1 MNPSQMQIQRTLL
14 WRNTLIA
21 LLLLGI
27 VSLIWLP
34 FNFKLGVVLEPWGL
48 VNDFDIGEPLFWGIN
63 ASRPLT
69 WLGWQLAYFLTPD
82 SFIGA
87 NFVMLVLWWAKAVLV
102 YLIVR
107 RLLPST
113 VLAFGVAVLY
123 TVYPADYA
131 LLWMSG
137 INQHQGVFF
146 FLLATYSL
154 LRLWDSHQ
162 LYSQLVW
169 GGVMALSIF
178 ISLGTYEVG
187 YPLIYTAPILLLWL
201 IDGRFPRRFWKIV
214 GVWYLVAI
222 VITIPQFGVI
232 TGSIEQ
238 STGYYVGLLDTGEKE
253 GSFILAA
260 MQSTLNM
267 FIRHFITAWQEA
279 FQHWQ
284 NFLQSGHS
292 NLFIASIGAGVLA
305 TLATLWF
312 WRSDEGLERY
322 NWRRQ
327 FLILAAGLVIMV
339 LGFAA
344 FLPSSLR
351 DTHTRTYYYNS
362 LGSALVILFVL
373 LTLARVLPFR
383 RVFVALTLGMLVTLG
398 MARDLEEHRYRVELS
413 RQQHRLLSATVEEI
427 GALSPQAT
435 VVLLAEPAD
444 DLHLQTGYIDGFNVY
459 GMGLD
464 YLYRLATTN
473 NTWDDSRRGCIHL
486 LGDERLQCNFTPD
499 GLRFYH
505 NDTELIPYD
514 RLVVLRFLGAGRVR
528 LLDALPDGLLP
539 ESAPIDTYNPY
550 ALIDPDAPPPSR
562 VYTLFTQ
569 YPMPAAYLDWEATA
583 VPVERPLISVSGGLR
598 INPVVDAP
606 FWGVEEYNG
615 DSYVW
620 LGPQS
625 ENNSSL
631 RFEVWS
637 ANAQTSTMQIAI
649 TPGPSREDT
658 VRTLLLTV
666 VGEEGDYQ
674 ESITVDEPQHLNVEL
689 RLFAGYNTITL
700 AIAEEATIAAP
711 NGDPRP
717 LLARI
722 DNIAIT
728 LSNIP

>member
-1 MNPSQMQIQRTLL
+1 MNPSHAKIQRPL
-14 WRNTLIA
+14 WRNTLIV

-48 VNDFDIGEPLFWGIN
+48 VNDFDVGEPLFGGIN
-63 ASRPLT
+63 AFRPLT
-69 WLGWQLAYFLTPD
+69 WLGWQLAYFLTPN

-87 NFVMLVLWWAKAVLV
+87 NFVMLLLWWAKAMLV
-102 YLIVR
+102 YLILR
-107 RLLPST
+107 RLLHST
-113 VLAFGVAVLY
+113 LLAFGVAVLY
-123 TVYPADYA
+123 TLYPADTA
-131 LLWMSG
+131 QLWMSA
-137 INQHQGVFF
+137 INLHQGVFTL
-146 FLLATYSL
+146 LLAIYSL
-154 LRLWDSHQ
+154 LRLWDSRQ
-162 LYSQLVW
+162 LYSQLLW

-201 IDGRFPRRFWKIV
+201 TDGQFPRRFWKIV

-232 TGSIEQ
+232 TGSMEQ
-238 STGYYVGLLDTGEKE
+238 STGYYAALLDTGEKE

-260 MQSTLNM
+260 VQSTFNM
-267 FIRHFITAWQEA
+267 FIRHFLTAWQEA

-284 NFLQSGHS
+284 NFLQAGDN
-292 NLFIASIGAGVLA
+292 NLFIVSIIAGILA
-305 TLATLWF
+305 AFATLWL
-312 WRSDEGLERY
+312 WRGDERLGRY
-322 NWRRQ
+322 SWRRQ
-327 FLILAAGLVIMV
+327 ALILIAGLTIMI

-344 FLPSSLR
+344 YLPSSLR
-351 DTHTRTYYYNS
+351 DTHMRTYYYNA
-362 LGSALVILFVL
+362 LGSALVTLFIL
-373 LTLARVLPFR
+373 LALSRVLPFR
-383 RVFVALTLGMLVTLG
+383 RLFLALMLGLLVTLG
-398 MARDLEEHRYRVELS
+398 MARDLEEHHYRVELS
-413 RQQHRLLSATVEEI
+413 RQQQRLLSATVEEI

-464 YLYRLATTN
+464 YLFRLATTN
-473 NTWDDSRRGCIHL
+473 NTWDDSHRGCIHL

-505 NDTELIPYD
+505 NDAELIPYD

-528 LLDALPDGLLP
+528 LLDSLPADLLP
-539 ESAPIDTYNPY
+539 PGAPIDAYNPY
-550 ALIDPDAPPPSR
+550 ALIDPDAPPPPR

-569 YPMPAAYLDWEATA
+569 YPMPSAYQDWEAA
-583 VPVERPLISVSGGLR
+583 AAPLERPLISVSGGLR

-606 FWGVEEYNG
+606 FWGVEAYNG

-625 ENNSSL
+625 ADDGSL

-637 ANAQTSTMQIAI
+637 AAAQTVTMQIVI

-666 VGEEGDYQ
+666 VGENTDYQ
-674 ESITVDEPQHLNVEL
+674 DSITVEEPQHLNVEL
-689 RLFAGYNTITL
+689 PLFAGYNTITL
-700 AIAEEATIAAP
+700 AIAEEATVAAP

-722 DNIAIT
+722 DDIAIT
-728 LSNIP
+728 LSNTP